1 MYTIYLS
8 SIQQEWNKE
17 RINQIKQ
24 QLKQHPEDDG
34 SAPVQSMFS
43 TLLKFNFN
51 SLYFSW
57 SSVCAHWVS
66 QRSHENPQEGNAHM
80 HTNVSANN
88 PFGRFFLQ
96 ALCLAMTSH
105 SLQEGHSPHVQY
117 QERIRGRSVQQWFIQ
132 TEILPPCVVRD
143 FPIRKFM
150 ECGQLT
156 GRQVFTSCQ
165 LM

>member
-24 QLKQHPEDDG
+24 QFKQHPEDDG

-57 SSVCAHWVS
+57 SSVCAH
-66 QRSHENPQEGNAHM
+66 
-80 HTNVSANN
+80 
-88 PFGRFFLQ
+88 
-96 ALCLAMTSH
+96 
-105 SLQEGHSPHVQY
+105 
-117 QERIRGRSVQQWFIQ
+117 
-132 TEILPPCVVRD
+132 
-143 FPIRKFM
+143 
-150 ECGQLT
+150 
-156 GRQVFTSCQ
+156 
-165 LM
+165 